1 MAVGIN
7 NGISGTDADGFT
19 WNSEYP
25 VVGQNNDTFQFR
37 WNWWI
42 AKVAIENLQSKV
54 LSVAGDVVGDS
65 SIFDSGD
72 GEVPLILN
80 LIDTGVGAGSYSLA
94 SLTVDSKGRITAI
107 SDVSSD
113 YVPVTGG
120 NFTGIVT
127 VPMVTGASPGLAAAT
142 KDYVDLVAGGGAGT
156 FVLTDGSVTMS
167 SALEYDALVVT
178 SNDDQVPNMAEVK
191 NYVTPITNGLI
202 ANKLNISGGTMT
214 GNLILNADPTLALQ
228 AATKDYVD
236 TFLPLVGG
244 TLTGD
249 LVLNADPTLP
259 LGTATKQYVDNTTM
273 TLDGINSMVADLD
286 AGTNKVINVVDPTN
300 PQDVATKA
308 YVDFVGTA
316 CVAIL
321 ADGTVAM
328 TADLDLGTNKIVNV
342 VDPVLPQD
350 SATKNYVDTITMT
363 LDGANFMAADLN
375 VGTNKVVNVVDPID
389 PQDAAT
395 KAYVDAIMSPDIS
408 DLIKQDGTVAMTA
421 DLDLGTNKIVNVVDP
436 VSAQDA
442 ATKNYVDT
450 FAPLSGATFTGD
462 ITLNA
467 DPTVALG
474 AATKQY
480 VDNTIPTDHIKQDG
494 TVAMTADLDLGTNKI
509 VNVVDPVSAQ
519 DAATKNYVDTSIPGT
534 FESTQQTITSAGQ
547 LILSHGLSS
556 TPLFMTEY
564 LICTT
569 AEHGYTIGDK
579 VLFGQQGSGSTSVV
593 FDSTNLTIRFANI
606 AAVFQ
611 ALDKTI
617 GNIVSLTNT
626 SWNYLIVART

>member
-450 FAPLSGATFTGD
+450 
-462 ITLNA
+462 
-467 DPTVALG
+467 
-474 AATKQY
+474 
-480 VDNTIPTDHIKQDG
+480 
-494 TVAMTADLDLGTNKI
+494 
-509 VNVVDPVSAQ
+509 
-519 DAATKNYVDTSIPGT
+519 SIPGT